1 MSVVIRSATISDIPV
16 IHQYIKDLA
25 EFEKAPDEAVLTH
38 LDLEQSFFWSITS
51 SLLFA

>member
-1 MSVVIRSATISDIPV
+1 MSVVIRSATINDVPI

-38 LDLEQSFFWSITS
+38 LD
-51 SLLFA
+51 